1 MRLRRWYLSLR
12 CHKMIQNEPQLCRTR
27 QSDSRQEDRTWS
39 LVTLRHKRKVE
50 AAVVTLSEDVSATG
64 KALSQWQHDFTLS
77 FISEVL
83 NVPAARLTLIIV
95 FCTVLF
101 HSIFILC
108 SIFLPMCRLFRCQNT
123 SVLHACGDIILSQ
136 CHVFSEYKNLKNG
149 NFIPAPQGP
158 LKLSIISLIF
168 AASCCLN

>member
-1 MRLRRWYLSLR
+1 MKRGWDDDIYHCVVIKWYKTNRSSAVR
-12 CHKMIQNEPQLCRTR
+12 HRATADKKTEPEA
-27 QSDSRQEDRTWS
+27 S
-39 LVTLRHKRKVE
+39 VTLRHKRKVE
-50 AAVVTLSEDVSATG
+50 VAVVTLSEDVSATG

-83 NVPAARLTLIIV
+83 NVPAARLTLI
-95 FCTVLF
+95 CTVLF

-136 CHVFSEYKNLKNG
+136 CHMFSEYKNLKNG